1 MTTVYD
7 VPADHIIR
15 RTAEELRK
23 RKEIVPPA
31 WAAFAKTGA
40 HKEMPPE
47 DPDWWFVRAAAVLRR
62 VYVDGPLGV
71 ERMRSFYGGSKNRG
85 SKPNAFRKGS
95 GSILRKSLQQLEA
108 AGLVIHDKTGRR
120 VSPAGMAFM
129 YSLSQEVLK
138 SPPAPVPKRAK
149 PEAAAPEAKKAEA
162 KKGKGKAAPAEG
174 AEGAAKGEKKPAAKK
189 EKAAGKE
196 AGGEKAEGKKAEK
209 KSE

>member
-15 RTAEELRK
+15 RVAEELKK

-31 WAAFAKTGA
+31 WAAFAKTGV

-47 DPDWWFVRAAAVLRR
+47 DPDWWFIRAAAVLRR

-71 ERMRSFYGGSKNRG
+71 ERMRSFYGGKKNRG

-120 VSPAGMAFM
+120 VSPEGMKFM
-129 YSLSQEVLK
+129 DNLSADVLK
-138 SPPAPVPKRAK
+138 NPPAPVPKRVK
-149 PEAAAPEAKKAEA
+149 PVAEEP
-162 KKGKGKAAPAEG
+162 K
-174 AEGAAKGEKKPAAKK
+174 
-189 EKAAGKE
+189 
-196 AGGEKAEGKKAEK
+196 KAEGKKGKPKGEKAAAADGAEGGKAEK
-209 KSE
+209 KPAKKKADKAEAPQ

>member
-15 RTAEELRK
+15 RVAEELKK

-31 WAAFAKTGA
+31 WAAFAKTGV

-47 DPDWWFVRAAAVLRR
+47 DPDWWFTRAAAVLRR

-71 ERMRSFYGGSKNRG
+71 ERMRSFYGGKKNRG

-120 VSPAGMAFM
+120 VSPEGMKFM
-129 YSLSQEVLK
+129 DNLSADVLK
-138 SPPAPVPKRAK
+138 NPPAPVPKRVK
-149 PEAAAPEAKKAEA
+149 PVAEEP
-162 KKGKGKAAPAEG
+162 K
-174 AEGAAKGEKKPAAKK
+174 
-189 EKAAGKE
+189 
-196 AGGEKAEGKKAEK
+196 KAEGKKGKPKGEKAAAADGAEGGKAEK
-209 KSE
+209 KPAKKKADKAEAPQ

>member
-15 RTAEELRK
+15 RVAEELKK

-31 WAAFAKTGA
+31 WAAFAKTGV

-47 DPDWWFVRAAAVLRR
+47 DPDWWFTRAAAVLRR

-71 ERMRSFYGGSKNRG
+71 ERMRSFYGGNKNRG

-120 VSPAGMAFM
+120 VSPEGMKLLDA
-129 YSLSQEVLK
+129 LSAEVLK
-138 SPPAPVPKRAK
+138 NPPAPVPKRVK
-149 PEAAAPEAKKAEA
+149 PVAEEPKKAES
-162 KKGKGKAAPAEG
+162 KKGGK
-174 AEGAAKGEKKPAAKK
+174 AKGEKAAAADGAEGKAEKKPAKK
-189 EKAAGKE
+189 S
-196 AGGEKAEGKKAEK
+196 EGKKADKAEAPQ
-209 KSE
+209 

>member
-15 RTAEELRK
+15 RVAEELKK

-31 WAAFAKTGA
+31 WAAFAKTGV

-47 DPDWWFVRAAAVLRR
+47 DPDWWFTRAAAVLRR

-71 ERMRSFYGGSKNRG
+71 ERMRSFYGGKKNRG

-108 AGLVIHDKTGRR
+108 AGLIIHDKTGRR
-120 VSPAGMAFM
+120 VSPEGMKFLDN
-129 YSLSQEVLK
+129 LSQEVLK
-138 SPPAPVPKRAK
+138 NPPAPVPKRVK
-149 PEAAAPEAKKAEA
+149 PVAEEP
-162 KKGKGKAAPAEG
+162 K
-174 AEGAAKGEKKPAAKK
+174 
-189 EKAAGKE
+189 
-196 AGGEKAEGKKAEK
+196 KAEGKKGKAKGEKAAAAADGAEGAKAEK
-209 KSE
+209 KPAKKKADKAEAPQ

>member
-15 RTAEELRK
+15 RTAEELKK
-23 RKEIVPPA
+23 RKEIVPPE

-47 DPDWWFVRAAAVLRR
+47 DPDWWFTRAAAVLRR

-71 ERMRSFYGGSKNRG
+71 ERMRSFYGGNKNRG

-108 AGLVIHDKTGRR
+108 AGLIIHDKTGRR
-120 VSPAGMAFM
+120 VSPAGMAFLDN
-129 YSLSQEVLK
+129 LSHEVLK
-138 SPPAPVPKRAK
+138 TPPPPVPKRAK
-149 PEAAAPEAKKAEA
+149 PEAAPEAKKADA
-162 KKGKGKAAPAEG
+162 KKGKGKAAAAEG
-174 AEGAAKGEKKPAAKK
+174 AEAPAKGEKKPAK
-189 EKAAGKE
+189 KAAGKD
-196 AGGEKAEGKKAEK
+196 ADGKKAEGKKAE
-209 KSE
+209 